1 MYTGN
6 QLPSPLALRAKVAV
20 RIIPSGMNSRKIALV
35 VDSMYGGGAEKVA
48 LTLRRALEGCG
59 HEAHVIALESTSHY
73 DAGAE
78 RQLHF
83 LRTSPKSAGG
93 GRAYAKQALELRELL
108 TSLERADGRPFD
120 LVVAN
125 LIHSQHVVARAGLSN
140 DWYCVHASISA
151 TLGHTLRRN
160 PLQYWRQ
167 RRQQLILNGKRVI
180 AVSLGLEREL
190 KESRWLKPASVR
202 TIYNPFEFETLRRL
216 AASTGEPLPTGPYLL
231 HVGRAANQKRIDILL
246 EALRRSENTLP
257 LVMLT
262 NHPDK
267 VARLAKKFGV
277 AERVRPVAFRQ
288 NPYPWMARAELVIL
302 SSDYEGFPLVLIEA
316 LAVGTPV
323 VSTDCPHGPAE
334 ILTGALARWLVPVGD
349 AGALGKKIDEA
360 LAASIRPQSAPILAQ
375 LDAPLIAAQ
384 YAALAI

>member
-1 MYTGN
+1 M
-6 QLPSPLALRAKVAV
+6 PSPPPLRAIGAV
-20 RIIPSGMNSRKIALV
+20 RIISSGMNSQKIALV

-59 HEAHVIALESTSHY
+59 HDAHVIVLESTSHY
-73 DAGAE
+73 DASAE

-83 LRTSPKSAGG
+83 LRTPPRSSAG

-108 TSLERADGRPFD
+108 ATLERAAGRPFD

-140 DWYCVHASISA
+140 DWYCVHASIGA
-151 TLGHTLRRN
+151 TLRQTLRRN

-190 KESRWLKPASVR
+190 AQSRWLKPASVC
-202 TIYNPFEFETLRRL
+202 TIYNPFELEALRRL
-216 AASTGEPLPTGPYLL
+216 AASTSEPLPSERYLL
-231 HVGRAANQKRIDILL
+231 HVGRAANQKRIDVLL
-246 EALRRSENTLP
+246 RALRESENELP

-267 VARLAKKFGV
+267 VSRLAKKFGV
-277 AERVRPVAFRQ
+277 DGRVRPVAFRQ
-288 NPYPWMARAELVIL
+288 NPYPWMARAELVVL

-334 ILTGALARWLVPVGD
+334 ILTGSLARWLVPVGD
-349 AGALGKKIDEA
+349 ARALGGKIDEA
-360 LAASIRPQSAPILAQ
+360 LAASINPQSAAILTK

-384 YAALAI
+384 YAALAG

>member
-1 MYTGN
+1 M
-6 QLPSPLALRAKVAV
+6 R
-20 RIIPSGMNSRKIALV
+20 SGMNSRKIALV

-48 LTLRRALEGCG
+48 LTLRRALAGCG
-59 HEAHVIALESTSHY
+59 HDAYVIVLDSTSHY
-73 DAGAE
+73 DASGE

-83 LRTSPKSAGG
+83 LKTSPRRAGG
-93 GRAYAKQALELRELL
+93 GRAYSQQAQELRELL
-108 TSLERADGRPFD
+108 ATLERADGRPFD

-125 LIHSQHVVARAGLSN
+125 LIHSQHVVARAGLAH
-140 DWYCVHASISA
+140 DWYCVHASIRA
-151 TLGHTLRRN
+151 TLRQTLRRN

-180 AVSLGLEREL
+180 AVSHGLEQEL
-190 KESRWLKPASVR
+190 RDSSWLKPASVR

-216 AASTGEPLPTGPYLL
+216 ASEPGEPLPAEPYLL
-231 HVGRAANQKRIDILL
+231 HVGRAANQKRIDVLL
-246 EALRRSENTLP
+246 DALRCSRNTLP

-267 VARLAKKFGV
+267 VSRLARRAGV
-277 AERVRPVAFRQ
+277 AGRVRPVPFRQ
-288 NPYPWMARAELVIL
+288 NPYPWMAQAELVVL

-316 LAVGTPV
+316 LAVGTAV

-334 ILTGALARWLVPVGD
+334 ILTGPLARWLTPVGD
-349 AGALGKKIDEA
+349 AAALGKKIDEA
-360 LAASIRPQSAPILAQ
+360 LGADIEPQSAAILAK

-384 YAALAI
+384 YAALAD

>member
-1 MYTGN
+1 M
-6 QLPSPLALRAKVAV
+6 
-20 RIIPSGMNSRKIALV
+20 PSGMNSRKIALV

-48 LTLRRALEGCG
+48 LTLRRALETCG
-59 HEAHVIALESTSHY
+59 HNAHVIVLESTSHY
-73 DAGAE
+73 DASAE

-83 LRTSPKSAGG
+83 LTTSPKRAGG
-93 GRAYAKQALELRELL
+93 GRAYARQAQELRELL
-108 TSLERADGRPFD
+108 ATLERADGRPFD

-140 DWYCVHASISA
+140 DWYCVHASIGA
-151 TLGHTLRRN
+151 TLRQTLRRN

-167 RRQQLILNGKRVI
+167 RRQQLVLNGRRVI
-180 AVSLGLEREL
+180 TVSQGLEREL

-202 TIYNPFEFETLRRL
+202 TIYNPFEFDSLRRL
-216 AASTGEPLPTGPYLL
+216 AAAPGEPLPVEPYLL

-246 EALRRSENTLP
+246 EALRCSQNSLP

-267 VARLAKKFGV
+267 VSRLARKYGV
-277 AERVRPVAFRQ
+277 STRVRPVAFRQ
-288 NPYPWMARAELVIL
+288 NPYPWMARSELVVL

-334 ILTGALARWLVPVGD
+334 ILTGPLARWLVPVGD
-349 AGALGKKIDEA
+349 AAALGRKIDEA
-360 LAASIRPQSAPILAQ
+360 LGADINPLSADILAK

-384 YAALAI
+384 YAALAG